1 MPLTPVSLF
10 VAIFILITPALAA
23 DQASEQEIT
32 PKLAELRRYDDRYTQ
47 EDTKKVSEIANL
59 QTVSREL
66 SPCICGM
73 SSVKCCRRK
82 RTFVKIE
89 KAGNIVAGN

>member
-32 PKLAELRRYDDRYTQ
+32 VNASNLYGFGNLM
-47 EDTKKVSEIANL
+47 SEFI
-59 QTVSREL
+59 
-66 SPCICGM
+66 
-73 SSVKCCRRK
+73 
-82 RTFVKIE
+82 FVLLLLYQ
-89 KAGNIVAGN
+89 